1 MIEIMIFLIVLVIV
15 GLVVL
20 AIFQQ
25 KQKVSIDLR
34 YLLKIEQCLKLEL
47 NLDDSIKFIECARAF
62 NMQLV
67 ELAQQKKTTTHI
79 TALTHELLGLI
90 LKVPRISEQND
101 DDILA
106 TIKLINTITEVTE
119 ELKVFFRKNII
130 AFKSSF
136 K

>member
-1 MIEIMIFLIVLVIV
+1 MNIIIIFLIVFL
-15 GLVVL
+15 VL
-20 AIFQQ
+20 ALVALIIFQQ

-47 NLDDSIKFIECARAF
+47 NLDDSIKFIECARSF

-67 ELAQQKKTTTHI
+67 ELAQQQKVSAHMIK
-79 TALTHELLGLI
+79 LTHELLGLI

-119 ELKVFFRKNII
+119 ELKVFFKKNLI

>member
-1 MIEIMIFLIVLVIV
+1 MNMIIIFLIVFL
-15 GLVVL
+15 VL
-20 AIFQQ
+20 ALVALIIFQQ

-67 ELAQQKKTTTHI
+67 QLAQQKKTTAHI

-119 ELKVFFRKNII
+119 ELKVFFKKNLI